1 MCDGINGCSSGE
13 DELVQ
18 LCGIVECWEKNGG
31 CEHLCFKT
39 QKLYYFC
46 QCQPAYRFKKFNCE
60 DIDEC
65 VAPRSCSQ
73 YCTNTTGGFHCS
85 SQPGYCCDSSNYTH
99 CKADS
104 GNPYLIC
111 HRYDIWIL
119 RLKDGEV
126 TTLVKDARRTTA
138 FNFHY
143 KTNQIICCDNKDKK
157 IKRTPP
163 FASVWFT
170 QQQHQQ

>member
-18 LCGIVECWEKNGG
+18 PFGIDECWEKNGG
-31 CEHLCFKT
+31 CEHLCVST
-39 QKLYYFC
+39 VELYYYC
-46 QCQPAYRFKKFNCE
+46 QCQPGYRLIKNFNFE

-65 VAPRSCSQ
+65 VVPGSCSQ

-85 SQPGYCCDSSNYTH
+85 SQPDYRCDFSNYTH

-104 GNPYLIC
+104 GNPYLTS
-111 HRYDIWIL
+111 HRYDIRIV

-126 TTLVKDARRTTA
+126 STLVKDARRATA
-138 FNFHY
+138 FNFQY
-143 KTNQIICCDNKDKK
+143 KTNQIIWCDNKDMKL
-157 IKRTPP
+157 KR
-163 FASVWFT
+163 
-170 QQQHQQ
+170 